1 MFLILLLEIITS
13 QIEYIAFSKQ
23 HTNYKFIYHK
33 IPKRKYPYYDTYDN
47 LETCKNLFK
56 PKLKLNNSEN
66 IIQDF
71 IKIDINKE
79 NKHSEKINLNE
90 SSESFYSSID
100 IINEEDINNNQ
111 NLEENIYLLEDIN
124 IKIKKK

>member
-1 MFLILLLEIITS
+1 M
-13 QIEYIAFSKQ
+13 
-23 HTNYKFIYHK
+23 
-33 IPKRKYPYYDTYDN
+33 
-47 LETCKNLFK
+47 
-56 PKLKLNNSEN
+56 
-66 IIQDF
+66 
-71 IKIDINKE
+71 KIDINKE

-111 NLEENIYLLEDIN
+111 NLEENIYILEDIN